1 MMGLGGERSF
11 MDSFVDR
18 INLSLK
24 RLHIP
29 KWKFYEDLGLA
40 NNTST
45 NWSKRGTV
53 PSADV
58 ALRIADYLGV
68 SVRYLVTG
76 QDEEGISPRERELL
90 DVCKLM
96 PDRKFSIVLQNARAV
111 RADMEAE
118 SGNGLSSADS
128 VKKIK

>member
-11 MDSFVDR
+11 MDSFVDM

-76 QDEEGISPRERELL
+76 DDSEIPIRIREIVELCRSL
-90 DVCKLM
+90 DDTELNT
-96 PDRKFSIVLQNARAV
+96 VLNMLRGLQKR
-111 RADMEAE
+111 DLSE
-118 SGNGLSSADS
+118 SGTG
-128 VKKIK
+128 VG

>member
-1 MMGLGGERSF
+1 

-24 RLHIP
+24 KLHIS
-29 KWKFYEDLGLA
+29 KGKFYEDLGLA

-68 SVRYLVTG
+68 SVRYLITG
-76 QDEEGISPRERELL
+76 EDNEIPIRIREVVELCRELDDKEL
-90 DVCKLM
+90 ETVCSML
-96 PDRKFSIVLQNARAV
+96 RGLQKR
-111 RADMEAE
+111 DLSE
-118 SGNGLSSADS
+118 SGTG
-128 VKKIK
+128 VG

>member
-1 MMGLGGERSF
+1 

-76 QDEEGISPRERELL
+76 DDSEIPIRIREIVELCRSL
-90 DVCKLM
+90 DDTELNT
-96 PDRKFSIVLQNARAV
+96 VLNMLRGLQKR
-111 RADMEAE
+111 DLSE
-118 SGNGLSSADS
+118 SGTG
-128 VKKIK
+128 VG